1 MVYCLAAFCTMK
13 ILFTADIHIKLGQKN
28 VPIEWA
34 KNRYAMFIQQLAAEC
49 TWCDLLVLGGDVF
62 DRMPTMDELEVY
74 FDLVASIS
82 IPCIIYAG
90 NHEALKKDSTFFSY
104 LKKSTTRLNN
114 LVTVIDDYHSIE
126 NMDFI
131 PYNKIKEF
139 EKSPHLTHGNVCFTH
154 VRGEIPP
161 HVKPELDLSLL
172 GRWDV
177 VLAGDL
183 HSYENS
189 QRNILYP
196 GSPCTTSFHRNVVDT
211 GVIIFDNI
219 TLQHSWVKLQLP
231 QLIRK
236 TIQAGEE
243 MPATDYHH
251 TIYEIEGD
259 MSALGALEDS
269 SLIDKKVVKRE
280 TDTALLLDPK
290 MTLAGEL
297 QEYLL
302 YILQLPENTVSDI
315 VQVLNDNLDRIELE

>member
-1 MVYCLAAFCTMK
+1 MK
-13 ILFTADIHIKLGQKN
+13 VLFTADLHIKLGQKN
-28 VPIEWA
+28 VPVEWA
-34 KNRYAMFIQQLAAEC
+34 KQRYEMFISQLSVLQRD
-49 TWCDLLVLGGDVF
+49 CDLLVLGGDVF

-90 NHEALKKDSTFFSY
+90 NHEALKKDTTFFTY
-104 LKKSTTRLNN
+104 LKKSTTRLNK
-114 LVTVIDDYHSIE
+114 LVTVIDDYHSID

-131 PYNKIKEF
+131 PYNKLKEF
-139 EKSPHLTHGNVCFTH
+139 EKAPHLTHGNICFTH

-161 HVKPELDLSLL
+161 HVKPEMDLDLFN
-172 GRWDV
+172 RWDV

-211 GVIIFDNI
+211 GVIILDSE
-219 TLQHSWVKLQLP
+219 TLTHSWVKLQLP

-236 TIQAGEE
+236 TIQAGDD
-243 MPATDYHH
+243 MPATEYHH

-259 MSALGALEDS
+259 MAELGALADS
-269 SLIDKKVVKRE
+269 NLIDKKVVKRE
-280 TDTALLLDPK
+280 TDTALILDPK
-290 MTLAGEL
+290 MTIQEEVR
-297 QEYLL
+297 EYLS
-302 YILQLPENTVSDI
+302 YILQLSDNTVED
-315 VQVLNDNLDRIELE
+315 VLHVLNNNMNKIVVE

>member
-1 MVYCLAAFCTMK
+1 MK

-28 VPIEWA
+28 VPVEWA
-34 KNRYAMFIQQLAAEC
+34 KQRYEMFISQLSVLQRD
-49 TWCDLLVLGGDVF
+49 CDLLVLGGDVF

-74 FDLVASIS
+74 FDLVSSIT

-90 NHEALKKDSTFFSY
+90 NHEALKKETTFFTY
-104 LKKSTTRLNN
+104 LKRSTQRLNK
-114 LVTVIDDYHSIE
+114 LVQVIDDYMSIE

-131 PYNKIKEF
+131 PYNKLKEF
-139 EKSPHLTHGNVCFTH
+139 EKAPHLTHGNICFTH

-161 HVKPELDLSLL
+161 HVKPEMDLDLFN
-172 GRWDV
+172 RWDL

-211 GVIIFDNI
+211 GVIILDSK
-219 TLQHSWVKLQLP
+219 TLTHSWVKLQLP

-236 TIQAGEE
+236 TIQAGDD
-243 MPATDYHH
+243 MPATNYHH

-259 MSALGALEDS
+259 MAELGALADS

-280 TDTALLLDPK
+280 TDTALILDPK
-290 MTLAGEL
+290 MTIQEEVR
-297 QEYLL
+297 EYLS
-302 YILQLPENTVSDI
+302 YILQLSDNTVED
-315 VQVLNDNLDRIELE
+315 VLQVLNNNMNKIILE

>member
-1 MVYCLAAFCTMK
+1 MK
-13 ILFTADIHIKLGQKN
+13 ILFTADLHIKLGQKN
-28 VPIEWA
+28 VPVEWA
-34 KNRYAMFIQQLAAEC
+34 KQRYEMFISQLSVLQGD
-49 TWCDLLVLGGDVF
+49 CDLLVLGGDVF

-74 FDLVASIS
+74 FDLVAAIS

-90 NHEALKKDSTFFSY
+90 NHEALKKDTTFFTY
-104 LKKSTTRLNN
+104 LKKSTTRLNK
-114 LVTVIDDYHSIE
+114 LVTVIDDYHSID

-131 PYNKIKEF
+131 PYNKLKEF
-139 EKSPHLTHGNVCFTH
+139 EKAPHLTHGNICFTH

-161 HVKPELDLSLL
+161 HVKPEMDLDLFN
-172 GRWDV
+172 RWDV

-211 GVIIFDNI
+211 GIIILDSE
-219 TLQHSWVKLQLP
+219 TLTHSWVKLQLP

-236 TIQAGEE
+236 TIQAGDD

-259 MSALGALEDS
+259 MAELGALADS
-269 SLIDKKVVKRE
+269 NLIDKKVVKRE
-280 TDTALLLDPK
+280 TDTALILDPK
-290 MTLAGEL
+290 MTIQEEVR
-297 QEYLL
+297 EYLS
-302 YILQLPENTVSDI
+302 YILQLSDNTVEDVLQLLNNNMNKI
-315 VQVLNDNLDRIELE
+315 VVE

>member
-1 MVYCLAAFCTMK
+1 MK
-13 ILFTADIHIKLGQKN
+13 ILFTADLHIKLGQKN

-34 KNRYAMFIQQLAAEC
+34 KNRYAMMIEQLATHC
-49 TWCDLLVLGGDVF
+49 RQCDLLVLGGDIF

-90 NHEALKKDSTFFSY
+90 NHEALKKDTTFFSY
-104 LKKSTTRLNN
+104 LKKSTARLNS
-114 LVTVIDDYHSIE
+114 LVTIIDDYHSIA

-131 PYNKIKEF
+131 PYNRLKDYEKNTDNAFFSLHNKI
-139 EKSPHLTHGNVCFTH
+139 LFTH

-161 HVKPELDLSLL
+161 HVKPEIDLSLL
-172 GRWDV
+172 DRWEL

-196 GSPCTTSFHRNVVDT
+196 GSPCTTSFHRHVVDT
-211 GVIIFDNI
+211 GVIIFDNT
-219 TLQHSWVKLQLP
+219 TLEHHWVKLQLP

-236 TIQAGEE
+236 TIQAGDD

-259 MSALGALEDS
+259 MAELGALADS

-280 TDTALLLDPK
+280 TDTALILDPK

-302 YILQLPENTVSDI
+302 YILQLPESTVEDI
-315 VQVLNDNLDRIELE
+315 VHILHDNMDKIALE

>member
-1 MVYCLAAFCTMK
+1 MK
-13 ILFTADIHIKLGQKN
+13 ILFTADLHIKLGQKN
-28 VPIEWA
+28 VPVEWA
-34 KNRYAMFIQQLAAEC
+34 KQRYEMFISQLSVLQGD
-49 TWCDLLVLGGDVF
+49 CDLLVLGGDVF

-74 FDLVASIS
+74 FDLVAAIS

-90 NHEALKKDSTFFSY
+90 NHEALKKDTTFFTY
-104 LKKSTTRLNN
+104 LKKSTTRLNK
-114 LVTVIDDYHSIE
+114 LVTVIDDYHSID

-131 PYNKIKEF
+131 PYNKLKEF
-139 EKSPHLTHGNVCFTH
+139 EKAPHLTHGNICFTH

-161 HVKPELDLSLL
+161 HVKPEMDLDLFN
-172 GRWDV
+172 RWDV

-211 GVIIFDNI
+211 GIIILDSE
-219 TLQHSWVKLQLP
+219 TLTHSWVKLQLP

-236 TIQAGEE
+236 TIQAGDD

-259 MSALGALEDS
+259 MAELGALADS
-269 SLIDKKVVKRE
+269 NLIDKKVVKRE
-280 TDTALLLDPK
+280 TDTALILDPK
-290 MTLAGEL
+290 MTIQEEVR
-297 QEYLL
+297 EYLS
-302 YILQLPENTVSDI
+302 YILQLSDNTVED
-315 VQVLNDNLDRIELE
+315 VLQVLNNNMNKIVVE

>member
-1 MVYCLAAFCTMK
+1 MK
-13 ILFTADIHIKLGQKN
+13 ILFTADLHIKLGQKN
-28 VPIEWA
+28 VPVEWA
-34 KNRYAMFIQQLAAEC
+34 KKRYAMFIEQLSVLQQD
-49 TWCDLLVLGGDVF
+49 CDLLVLGGDVF

-74 FDLVASIS
+74 FDLVASIN

-90 NHEALKKDSTFFSY
+90 NHEALKKDTTFFTY

-114 LVTVIDDYHSIE
+114 IVTVIDNYISIE

-131 PYNKIKEF
+131 PYNKLKEF
-139 EKSPHLTHGNVCFTH
+139 EKAPHITHGNICFTH

-161 HVKPELDLSLL
+161 HVKPEMDLDLFN
-172 GRWDV
+172 RWDV

-211 GVIIFDNI
+211 GVIILDSK
-219 TLQHSWVKLQLP
+219 TLTHSWVKLQLP

-236 TIQAGEE
+236 TIQAGDD

-259 MSALGALEDS
+259 MAELGALADS

-280 TDTALLLDPK
+280 TDTALILDPK
-290 MTLAGEL
+290 MTIQEEVR
-297 QEYLL
+297 EYLS
-302 YILQLPENTVSDI
+302 YILQLSDNTVED
-315 VQVLNDNLDRIELE
+315 VLQVLNNNMNKIVVE

>member
-1 MVYCLAAFCTMK
+1 MK
-13 ILFTADIHIKLGQKN
+13 ILFTADLHIKLGQKN

-34 KNRYAMFIQQLAAEC
+34 KKRYAMMIEQFAAEC
-49 TWCDLLVLGGDVF
+49 TWCDLLVLGGDIF

-82 IPCIIYAG
+82 IPCVIYAG
-90 NHEALKKDSTFFSY
+90 NHEALKKDTTFFTY
-104 LKKSTTRLNN
+104 LKKSTTRLNK
-114 LVTVIDDYHSIE
+114 LVTIIDDYHSID

-131 PYNKIKEF
+131 PYNKLKEF
-139 EKSPHLTHGNVCFTH
+139 EKAPHLTHGNICFTH

-161 HVKPELDLSLL
+161 HVKPEMDLDLFN
-172 GRWDV
+172 RWDV

-211 GVIIFDNI
+211 GVIILDSE
-219 TLQHSWVKLQLP
+219 TLTHSWVKLQLP

-236 TIQAGEE
+236 TIQAGDD

-259 MSALGALEDS
+259 MAELGALADS

-280 TDTALLLDPK
+280 TDTALILDPK
-290 MTLAGEL
+290 MTIQEEVR
-297 QEYLL
+297 EYLS
-302 YILQLPENTVSDI
+302 YILQLSDNTVED
-315 VQVLNDNLDRIELE
+315 VLHVLNNNMNKIVVE

>member
-1 MVYCLAAFCTMK
+1 MK

-28 VPIEWA
+28 VPTNWA
-34 KNRYAMFIQQLAAEC
+34 KNRYAMMIEQIATHCNQ
-49 TWCDLLVLGGDVF
+49 CDLLVLGGDVF

-74 FDLVASIS
+74 FDLVASIA

-90 NHEALKKDSTFFSY
+90 NHEALKKDTTFFTY
-104 LKKSTTRLNN
+104 LKKSTQRLNK
-114 LVTVIDDYHSIE
+114 LVTVIDDYYSID

-131 PYNKIKEF
+131 PYNKLKEF
-139 EKSPHLTHGNVCFTH
+139 EKAPHLTHGNVCFTH

-161 HVKPELDLSLL
+161 HVKPEIDLSLL
-172 GRWDV
+172 DRWDL

-211 GVIIFDNI
+211 GVIIFDNL
-219 TLQHSWVKLQLP
+219 TLEHSWVKLVLP

-236 TIQAGEE
+236 TIQAGDD
-243 MPATDYHH
+243 MPATEYHH

-259 MSALGALEDS
+259 MAELGALADS

-280 TDTALLLDPK
+280 TDTALILDPK

-302 YILQLPENTVSDI
+302 YILQLPDATVADI
-315 VQVLNDNLDRIELE
+315 VHILHDNMDKIALE